1 MHWLE
6 RYNNKLNPYGFK
18 ISEAEALEIANRN
31 ENLKSDFCRNS
42 RRKYITYLRF
52 DQTEIGIVKLEGKKY
67 WQIQILDGDISGI
80 DYKDEEECFWD
91 GFFGKDDLRKLRCLI
106 DVGTGEYIYY
116 PKSKWRLW

>member
-52 DQTEIGIVKLEGKKY
+52 DQTEIGIVKLEGKNIGRFKY
-67 WQIQILDGDISGI
+67 
-80 DYKDEEECFWD
+80 
-91 GFFGKDDLRKLRCLI
+91 
-106 DVGTGEYIYY
+106 
-116 PKSKWRLW
+116 